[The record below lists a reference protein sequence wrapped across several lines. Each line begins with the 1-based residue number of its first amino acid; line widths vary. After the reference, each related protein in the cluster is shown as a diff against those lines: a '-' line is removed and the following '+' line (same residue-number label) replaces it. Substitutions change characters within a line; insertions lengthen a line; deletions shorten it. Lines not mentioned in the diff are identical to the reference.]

1 MLSAKDR
8 REYDD
13 FLRGK
18 RDAEKELEQMEKNF
32 VTNSIE
38 FRSELQSE
46 INNQGSDTRPEGT
59 SCL

>member
-13 FLRGK
+13 FLTGK

-46 INNQGSDTRPEGT
+46 INRSN
-59 SCL
+59 CL